1 MSNESYP
8 PDLTPSGF
16 DIHMVQQWIPDPVNP
31 KSHAI
36 NTLEAVYDPEFQN
49 HRTGE
54 QILQRLQDL
63 DGLSSLQPTV
73 DYEQLDQTEQR
84 IYRNAQDLYAR
95 VLDAALLENA
105 EWDKHYVETH
115 EPNTKLL
122 NKNGLYEKLDQWTN
136 LPRQTLVI
144 TFDCRKFKTINDTLG
159 HPIGDVM
166 IDEVAQLLQHS
177 FRGIDFTQERG
188 KREPDLV
195 ARANSDTAAEARVG
209 GDEFVVGVLLDSDRS
224 VEEYLEIFNERI
236 ASYMNRL
243 FDKHKDKSIKQLG
256 FGLTIGAAV
265 RKPHESIQDVIHRS
279 DSAQFKAKG
288 QQEEGKLGQVSPI
301 LLAED

>member
-1 MSNESYP
+1 MSNKSSR
-8 PDLTPSGF
+8 PDLTPAGF
-16 DIHMVQQWIPDPVNP
+16 DIHMVQQWIPDPTNP
-31 KSHAI
+31 NSHTL
-36 NTLEAVYDPEFQN
+36 NTLEAVYDPDFQN
-49 HRTGE
+49 HRTDR

-63 DGLSSLQPTV
+63 DGLSSLQPAV
-73 DYEQLDQTEQR
+73 DYEQLNQTEQR

-115 EPNTKLL
+115 EPKTRLL
-122 NKNGLYEKLDQWTN
+122 NTDGLYEKLDQWTS

-159 HPIGDVM
+159 HKVGDIM
-166 IDEVAQLLQHS
+166 IDEVAQLLQRS

-188 KREPDLV
+188 KREPDLI
-195 ARANSDTAAEARVG
+195 ARADSDTAAEARVG

-224 VEEYLEIFNERI
+224 VEEYLAIFNERI
-236 ASYMNRL
+236 ASHMNKL
-243 FDKHKDKSIKQLG
+243 YDKYEDEAIQELG

-265 RKPHESIQDVIHRS
+265 RKPNESIQEVIHRS
-279 DSAQFKAKG
+279 DLTQFTAK
-288 QQEEGKLGQVSPI
+288 QKQEKGELGQVSPI
-301 LLAED
+301 LLAKN